1 MAELRLM
8 REVGLSQICEYRS
21 DQPTCVY
28 LNCVPIRE
36 LPKCRIPHMDP
47 DAIPDL
53 LQGRCY
59 RLPCWLACKLYAEG
73 DVTIHLPDEITLG
86 AIKRYV
92 REQRSSSDCS
102 LVRLPWEF
110 YRLCKLF
117 YLDNIILTPVFHWE
131 VPEDGRYKFGGVA
144 EDQTW
149 ESYRTFAYGLI
160 AELVAL
166 REERIQ
172 KDTEAQ
178 QDKVYVRVR
187 CIVAPFARVA
197 QPQRL
202 STSFMIICVFR
213 LCAYVCASVIV

>member
-8 REVGLSQICEYRS
+8 PQVSLSALCEYRS
-21 DQPTCVY
+21 DQATCVY
-28 LNCVPIRE
+28 LTCVPIRE

-47 DAIPDL
+47 DTVPDL
-53 LQGRCY
+53 LQGHSY
-59 RLPCWLACKLYAEG
+59 RLPSWLACKLYAEG

-92 REQRSSSDCS
+92 REQRNAPDFS
-102 LVRLPWEF
+102 LVVLPWEF

-117 YLDNIILTPVFHWE
+117 YLENVIRTPIFHWD
-131 VPEDGRYKFGGVA
+131 VPEDGRFKFGVA

-149 ESYRTFAYGLI
+149 EKYKAFAYGLI

-172 KDTEAQ
+172 QETELQ
-178 QDKVYVRVR
+178 QDKPYVR
-187 CIVAPFARVA
+187 ITNILPNEA
-197 QPQRL
+197 
-202 STSFMIICVFR
+202 
-213 LCAYVCASVIV
+213 LCYWRPDLCSNHNKGR